1 VGDIGYSR
9 ERRRWKMEK
18 IREFEIVPSK
28 DITAAKYVRYREAGG
43 WLNEYIILE
52 INGER
57 YKLSRVRFTQ
67 LFRYLD
73 AKVSDIR
80 RIYDYNERDRAL
92 MKALR
97 ACDTALR
104 LSVIKNHIV
113 RVTSKDFTAIPHGK
127 VLQIVEK
134 VLKLDYED
142 RKVEFDNGMFARW
155 TLRSLPA
162 ECARLG
168 EIVSWQLW
176 AYNRNDGKH
185 GLKIGGGFT
194 VLACNNG
201 AVKWKGAAR
210 VRIVHRGDYNTLL
223 DKIRK
228 AVAQVYFVD
237 LPQMAYEIEQA
248 QQVKAAK
255 ELVEKLVRLYP
266 QWIQKKLQEQLR
278 TAHTVWDVSNAFSWV
293 ATHEPVTFNQRM
305 QLSNHAVEVLKLVE
319 RR

>member
-1 VGDIGYSR
+1 MK
-9 ERRRWKMEK
+9 E
-18 IREFEIVPSK
+18 IREFEVVPSK
-28 DITAAKYVRYREAGG
+28 DISAAKFVRYREAGG
-43 WLNEYIILE
+43 RLKEYIVLE
-52 INGER
+52 LNGER
-57 YKLSRVRFTQ
+57 YNLSKERFTQ
-67 LFRYLD
+67 LFRYLNV
-73 AKVSDIR
+73 KITELR
-80 RIYDYNERDRAL
+80 KIYDYNERDRAL
-92 MKALR
+92 MKAIK
-97 ACDTALR
+97 ACNTQLKVSAYEN
-104 LSVIKNHIV
+104 SIV
-113 RVTSKDFTAIPHGK
+113 RITSTDFTAIPHSK

-134 VLKLDYED
+134 ALKLDYED
-142 RKVEFDNGMFARW
+142 RKIEFGNGMFAKW

-176 AYNRNDGKH
+176 VYNRNDGQH

-210 VRIVHRGDYNTLL
+210 VRIVHRGDYKTLL

-237 LPQMAYEIEQA
+237 LPQVAYQIQEA
-248 QQVKAAK
+248 QKVKAAK

-266 QWIQKKLQEQLR
+266 QWIQRKLQEQLR

-293 ATHEPVTFNQRM
+293 ATHEPVTFNQKM
-305 QLSNHAVEVLKLVE
+305 QLSNHAVEVLKLAE

>member
-1 VGDIGYSR
+1 MG
-9 ERRRWKMEK
+9 
-18 IREFEIVPSK
+18 EIEELEVVPSK
-28 DITAAKYVRYREAGG
+28 DVSAAKFVRYREAGG
-43 WLNEYIILE
+43 RLKEYIVLE
-52 INGER
+52 LDGER
-57 YKLSRVRFTQ
+57 YRLSRERFTQ

-73 AKVSDIR
+73 VKVTELR
-80 RIYDYNERDRAL
+80 RIYSHRERDAAL
-92 MKALR
+92 MKAIR

-104 LSVIKNHIV
+104 LSVVENHIV
-113 RVTSKDFTAIPHGK
+113 RVTSRDFTAIPHGK
-127 VLQIVEK
+127 VIQIVEK
-134 VLKLDYED
+134 ALKLDYED
-142 RKVEFDNGMFARW
+142 RKIEFGNGMFAKW

-176 AYNRNDGKH
+176 AYNYNDGKH

-194 VLACNNG
+194 VLACSNG
-201 AVKWKGAAR
+201 AVRWKGAAR

-223 DKIRK
+223 DKIRE

-237 LPQMAYEIEQA
+237 LPQMAYQIQEA
-248 QQVKAAK
+248 QKVKAAK